1 MQRKVPIKVNILH
14 VVIVGLLAM
23 SLFSAAAGAETKD
36 PDAVMVV
43 TASRIP
49 QEILEAPVS
58 VTVITQ
64 DDIQR
69 AGASTVAEVLRHVE
83 GIAIRQQAGWGSLS
97 TISIRG
103 SESNQVLV
111 LRNGRRLNSPRDGQV
126 DLGRISLAGV
136 ERIEVLKGPA
146 SALYGADALGG
157 VVNIIT
163 KTGAAD
169 RAGEVAVSFGE
180 YGTQVAQVR
189 AEGALSMGSWTLSA
203 EKIRSAGFRT
213 NSDYDGFLF
222 DGSIALQLSPRD
234 AVTVG
239 LSHHQGEV
247 GVPGHIDWSSLYS
260 EARQEDQQTHLDLA
274 YERILSMEEDLAV
287 RLYSDSSRLGYE
299 NPAMFEDSLHRAH
312 TTGLDVQFNQDI
324 AGGRH
329 RLSLGGSGLQEEVKS
344 TDYDKIQERHSWAIF
359 AQDVYNLSPVF
370 NVTVGGRYDD
380 YSTHGG
386 SATYRLGAAYNPRPG
401 TRIYGSVGTA
411 FRAPTFNDLYW
422 GTTPWSAGNP
432 DLKPET
438 ASAYEL
444 GIDQEIGTDLT
455 VSASVYQRKVDQL
468 IDWTETSPG
477 FWQPVNRDKAAFRG
491 WEARAVKQFGA
502 QLTVSLGYEYLD
514 ARDESTGDRL
524 PYRAK
529 HKGSLQADFQAPQ
542 GLQVSTQLLVVSERP
557 TGGEPLPGYSVL
569 DLSIKQP
576 IRPDLTVQMSIKNLL
591 DEKYEQIAGYP
602 APPRQLLLGVS
613 YSF

>member
-83 GIAIRQQAGWGSLS
+83 GIAIRRYGGWGSSS

-103 SESNQVLV
+103 SKCEQVLV

-203 EKIRSAGFRT
+203 EKVRSDGFRT

-222 DGSIALQLSPRD
+222 DGSIALQLSSRD

-247 GVPGHIDWSSLYS
+247 GVPGSIDRSSSY
-260 EARQEDQQTHLDLA
+260 ARQEDRQTHLDLA
-274 YERILSMEEDLAV
+274 YERILSTKQDLAV

-299 NPAMFEDSLHRAH
+299 NPAIEDSLHRAH

-324 AGGRH
+324 AGGQH
-329 RLSLGGSGLQEEVKS
+329 RLSLGGSVLNEEVKS
-344 TDYDKIQERHSWAIF
+344 TNYDPKTQERHSWAIF
-359 AQDVYNLSPVF
+359 AQNVYNLSPVF
-370 NVTVGGRYDD
+370 SVTVGGRYDD

-401 TRIYGSVGTA
+401 TRIYSSVGTA
-411 FRAPTFNDLYW
+411 FRAPTFNELYW
-422 GTTPWSAGNP
+422 GTGNP
-432 DLKPET
+432 DLEPET

-444 GIDQEIGTDLT
+444 GIDQEIGADLT
-455 VSASVYQRKVDQL
+455 VSASVYQRKVNQL
-468 IDWTETSPG
+468 IEWAETSHG

-491 WEARAVKQFGA
+491 WEARAVKQFGSE
-502 QLTVSLGYEYLD
+502 LTVSLGYEYLD

-557 TGGEPLPGYSVL
+557 TDGEPLPGYSVL